1 MRRRL
6 AALLLAGLL
15 AGLLFGAALPARADP
30 ALFRVDGDAVPLYL
44 FGSVHVLRPGLV
56 WRTPRFNQILGEC
69 QEYWF
74 ETVEESTGVTILEL
88 IPALDFLH
96 PLHSLLPPADYA
108 LITRKLGA
116 GSTYL
121 TVLDHMRPWLVALL
135 LNAADLMPHNA
146 TTSVPGVDMQLMDG
160 ATRPIHGLETLG
172 DIVTLMNAVPDRD
185 QIAFLHSVLQDPKG
199 GGPALVALQN
209 AWAAGD
215 LVKLRAQLG
224 DMQTSTPDLFDTL
237 LKQRNARWLDK
248 LDTLLHGDK
257 PVLVTVG
264 AAHLLGPDG
273 LLALLRA
280 RGYTTTRIQ

>member
-1 MRRRL
+1 MKRRL

-15 AGLLFGAALPARADP
+15 FGVTLPARADP
-30 ALFRVDGDAVPLYL
+30 ALFLIDGGTAPLYL
-44 FGSVHVLRPGLV
+44 FGSVHVLRPGLA
-56 WRTPRFNQILGEC
+56 WRTPRFNHILAEC

-74 ETVEESTGVTILEL
+74 ETTEQPAAATILQL

-116 GSTYL
+116 DSPAL
-121 TVLDHMRPWLVALL
+121 TVVDHMRPWLVALVID
-135 LNAADLMPHNA
+135 AADLMPHGSTA
-146 TTSVPGVDMQLMDG
+146 AVPGVDVQLMDG
-160 ATRPIHGLETLG
+160 ASKPVHGLETLT

-185 QIAFLHSVLQDPKG
+185 QIAFLHEALGGAKG
-199 GGPALVALQN
+199 GGTALVALQN
-209 AWAAGD
+209 AWAAGN
-215 LVKLRAQLG
+215 LVKLRALTQE
-224 DMQTSTPDLFDTL
+224 MQAATPNLFNTL
-237 LKQRNARWLDK
+237 LKQRNARWLDE
-248 LDTLLHGDK
+248 LDTLLHGGK

-264 AAHLLGPDG
+264 AAHLIGPDG